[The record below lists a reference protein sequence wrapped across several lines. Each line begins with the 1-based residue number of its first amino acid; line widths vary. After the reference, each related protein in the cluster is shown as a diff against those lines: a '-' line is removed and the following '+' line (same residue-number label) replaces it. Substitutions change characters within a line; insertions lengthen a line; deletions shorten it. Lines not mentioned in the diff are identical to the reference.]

1 MSSRSATAA
10 PKRAY
15 PLDLWSRLLMAGLL
29 VLAIVI
35 MLLGDHA
42 TVRVQ
47 KFSWQDAA
55 VGVED
60 QAFVLTFNRPMDT
73 ASVEAG
79 LTISPPLPGR
89 ISWAGRRMAY
99 TLDHPI
105 PYGESFQIS
114 LPTARDRLADPD
126 TETQFEA
133 FRASFR
139 SRDRAFAYIGTEG
152 DQRGRLVLV
161 NLSQSPQPTI
171 LTPPDLTVLDFEPYP
186 LGDRI
191 LFSAIAAEQP
201 ESGGFNPTLYT
212 VATGLTQPPPQDVFG
227 ETTLPAPIA
236 AAAGTLETVLLGDQ
250 YQNLA
255 FDLAPDGLTL
265 VVQRV
270 NREDPGDFGPWVMV
284 DGSEPRPLVTEPGG
298 EFLIA
303 PDSATLLMLQGQG
316 TAIIPLD
323 QDPDAETGT
332 QPLDFLPEFGRVFD
346 LTSDGRSAAMVD
358 FNQNNPALRFTQS
371 LVLVDNQGEETE
383 LLNVPGSI
391 LDAQF
396 SPRDRI
402 LYVLASRVLPGEI
415 YQEQATLVAVP
426 VDNPEPIDL
435 VTFAPQNQVTMSVA
449 PDGLALLLAATPTLA
464 DDADPNVTPAPVSQL
479 WLLTPFQTAQQRQ
492 NDIPSPSTPEAL
504 PFSGQKPTWL
514 P

>member
-1 MSSRSATAA
+1 
-10 PKRAY
+10 
-15 PLDLWSRLLMAGLL
+15 MAGLL

-47 KFSWQDAA
+47 KFSWRDAA

-60 QAFVLTFNRPMDT
+60 QAFILTFNRPMDT

-79 LTISPPLPGR
+79 LTISPPLSGR

-99 TLDHPI
+99 TLDQPI

-126 TETQFEA
+126 TEIKFEA

-152 DQRGRLVLV
+152 EQTGRLVLV

-171 LTPPDLTVLDFEPYP
+171 LTPPDLTVLDFEAYP

-191 LFSAIAAEQP
+191 LFSAITPAQQ
-201 ESGGFNPTLYT
+201 ESGNFNPTLYT

-227 ETTLPAPIA
+227 EATLAAPVA
-236 AAAGTLETVLLGDQ
+236 AAAGTLETVLPGDQ

-255 FDLAPDGLTL
+255 FDLAPDGRTL

-270 NREDPGDFGPWVMV
+270 NVDDPSDFGPWVLAAGE
-284 DGSEPRPLVTEPGG
+284 DPRPLATEPGG

-303 PDSATLLMLQGQG
+303 PDSVTLLMLQGQG

-323 QDPDAETGT
+323 QDPDETTEAE
-332 QPLDFLPEFGRVFD
+332 PLDFLPEYGRVFD
-346 LTSDGRSAAMVD
+346 ITSDGRSAAMVD
-358 FNQNNPALRFTQS
+358 FNQNNPERRFTES

-383 LLNVPGSI
+383 LLNVDGSI
-391 LDAQF
+391 LDAKF
-396 SPRDRI
+396 APSDR
-402 LYVLASRVLPGEI
+402 LVYVLASRVLPGDE
-415 YQEQATLVAVP
+415 YREQPTLTVVSIEDPNP
-426 VDNPEPIDL
+426 VEL
-435 VTFAPQNQVTMSVA
+435 LTFPPQTQITMSVA
-449 PDGLALLLAATPTLA
+449 PDGLALLLSASLTPNDGDSPGNLST
-464 DDADPNVTPAPVSQL
+464 DL
-479 WLLTPFQTAQQRQ
+479 WLLPLFQTAQQRLQ
-492 NDIPSPSTPEAL
+492 DTPTPTNPQAL
-504 PFSGQKPTWL
+504 PFVGQNPAWL